1 MNNTF
6 SISFLFQNH
15 PQKYREVSSF
25 LYHEISSFLHREITF
40 FIHILFLYWPST
52 MDPSGQ
58 GFAKAVPGDLETLL
72 AIQRQIEDMIA
83 RVRAQEEGDN
93 SIIRSSNHP
102 SSP

>member
-1 MNNTF
+1 
-6 SISFLFQNH
+6 
-15 PQKYREVSSF
+15 
-25 LYHEISSFLHREITF
+25 
-40 FIHILFLYWPST
+40 

-72 AIQRQIEDMIA
+72 AIQRQIEDKIA

-93 SIIRSSNHP
+93 SIIRSSYHP